1 MTKNNLE
8 VANWEPQLLMIPF
21 SKDWRTFR
29 LQIAWI
35 SDYYLESFLPLRLGC
50 QQKADT
56 CKSVIGGS
64 SCTTEYA
71 ITGFPRLKAEFVLLG
86 QVELPHEM
94 QKIVSW
100 CFFSFFFFKKI
111 SLFYFRYRYT
121 FPLHHV
127 TLTYGCNKHI
137 IIQRQFLILWQLLLY
152 KWHSPNFHYCHISHR
167 GSCPL
172 FCGY

>member
-8 VANWEPQLLMIPF
+8 LVTSTSNDTFQQRLANVSVANSLN
-21 SKDWRTFR
+21 FR
-29 LQIAWI
+29 LLLRVVFTSQAR
-35 SDYYLESFLPLRLGC
+35 LPKESWHLQECHRR
-50 QQKADT
+50 
-56 CKSVIGGS
+56 I

-86 QVELPHEM
+86 RVELPHEM

-100 CFFSFFFFKKI
+100 CFFFFNKI

-121 FPLHHV
+121 LPKLHHV

-167 GSCPL
+167 VSCPL